1 MRPSIVYLGA
11 PAVDADGDGFPD
23 AVDADGD
30 GFPDAVDLDVDG
42 FLDAATPASST
53 ELSGRYF
60 KL

>member
-30 GFPDAVDLDVDG
+30 GFPDA
-42 FLDAATPASST
+42 ATPAASN
-53 ELSGRYF
+53 ELSG
-60 KL
+60 